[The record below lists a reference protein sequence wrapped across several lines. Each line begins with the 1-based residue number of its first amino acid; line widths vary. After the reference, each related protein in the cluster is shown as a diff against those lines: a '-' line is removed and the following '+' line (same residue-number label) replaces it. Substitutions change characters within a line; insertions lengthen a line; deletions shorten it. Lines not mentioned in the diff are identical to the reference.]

1 MRRELARKRV
11 ALARLKEE
19 TEMDKEAEKETDPSP
34 RMTIF
39 RKTAINGG
47 SPTSPVSS
55 RSSRQLI
62 FQVTNET

>member
-1 MRRELARKRV
+1 MARKRI

-19 TEMDKEAEKETDPSP
+19 TELDREADKETDPSP

-39 RKTAINGG
+39 KKTAINGG

-55 RSSRQLI
+55 RSSRQQI
-62 FQVTNET
+62 FQVGRE